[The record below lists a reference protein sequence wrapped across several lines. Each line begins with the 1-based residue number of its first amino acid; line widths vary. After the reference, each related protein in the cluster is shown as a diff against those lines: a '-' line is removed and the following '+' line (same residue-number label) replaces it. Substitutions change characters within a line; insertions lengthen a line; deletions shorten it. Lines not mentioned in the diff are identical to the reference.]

1 MVMQNVEQRAR
12 TAASAAA
19 DAAASAAMQSLAGP
33 PSPPSPPGGGGGG
46 GGGGGAPAAAAA
58 AGGGGGVA
66 ASGGSKPLLDDLFT
80 AYKFWVEIESGLV
93 AGFTECSGIQAE
105 AEVMD
110 WLEGG
115 ENTAV
120 LKFPGRT
127 KYANITLKHG
137 FTDSTKLWDWFT
149 KVLKGTPDRK
159 PLTIIMFDTQGKRKR
174 TWNFNRAFPVK
185 WQGPALKSSGNEIA
199 IETVEFAHEGLLGI

>member
-1 MVMQNVEQRAR
+1 MVMQDIERRAAQ
-12 TAASAAA
+12 AAEAVGNAAL
-19 DAAASAAMQSLAGP
+19 DAAMAQLPSL
-33 PSPPSPPGGGGGG
+33 PSPPGGGGGG
-46 GGGGGAPAAAAA
+46 GGGGGLPGA
-58 AGGGGGVA
+58 AGGGG
-66 ASGGSKPLLDDLFT
+66 KPLLDDVFT

-105 AEVMD
+105 TEVMD

-115 ENTAV
+115 ENTTV
-120 LKFPGRT
+120 LKFPGRS
-127 KYANITLKHG
+127 KYGNITLKHG

-149 KVLKGTPDRK
+149 KVLKGEPDRK
-159 PLTIIMFDTQGKRKR
+159 PLTVIMFDPQGKRKR

>member
-1 MVMQNVEQRAR
+1 VVMQDIETRAR
-12 TAASAAA
+12 AAGGAAA
-19 DAAASAAMQSLAGP
+19 DAAIASATSGLPSL
-33 PSPPSPPGGGGGG
+33 PSPPGGGGGG
-46 GGGGGAPAAAAA
+46 GGGGGAAAARAGGGGGGAA
-58 AGGGGGVA
+58 AGGGGKA
-66 ASGGSKPLLDDLFT
+66 LLDDVFIS
-80 AYKFWVEIESGLV
+80 YKFWVEIESDLV

-137 FTDSTKLWDWFT
+137 FTDSTKLWAWFT
-149 KVLKGTPDRK
+149 KVLKGTPERK
-159 PLTIIMFDTQGKRKR
+159 PLTIIMFDSQGKRKR

-185 WQGPALKSSGNEIA
+185 WQGPSLKSNGNEIA
-199 IETVEFAHEGLLGI
+199 IETVEFAHEGLLEI

>member
-1 MVMQNVEQRAR
+1 MVMQDVEQRAR
-12 TAASAAA
+12 QAATAAAN
-19 DAAASAAMQSLAGP
+19 AAASAAMQSLT
-33 PSPPSPPGGGGGG
+33 SPPSPPGGGGGG
-46 GGGGGAPAAAAA
+46 AGGAPAGAPAGGGGGGAAAA
-58 AGGGGGVA
+58 AGGKA
-66 ASGGSKPLLDDLFT
+66 LLDDVFT
-80 AYKFWVEIESGLV
+80 SYKFWVEIESGLV

-115 ENTAV
+115 ENTTV

-127 KYANITLKHG
+127 KYGNITLKHG

-149 KVLKGTPDRK
+149 KVLKGTPERK

>member
-1 MVMQNVEQRAR
+1 MVMSEIETRAR
-12 TAASAAA
+12 AAGAAAA
-19 DAAASAAMQSLAGP
+19 DAAVAAATAGL
-33 PSPPSPPGGGGGG
+33 PSPPGGGGGG
-46 GGGGGAPAAAAA
+46 GGGGAAPAAARAAGGGGGGAA
-58 AGGGGGVA
+58 AGGGGKA
-66 ASGGSKPLLDDLFT
+66 LLDDVFI
-80 AYKFWVEIESGLV
+80 AYKFWVEIESDLV

-105 AEVMD
+105 AEVME

-115 ENTAV
+115 ENTTV

-137 FTDSTKLWDWFT
+137 FTDSTKLWTWFT
-149 KVLKGTPDRK
+149 KVLKGTPERK
-159 PLTIIMFDTQGKRKR
+159 PLTIIMFDSQGKRKR

-199 IETVEFAHEGLLGI
+199 IETVEFAHEGLLEI